1 MPRSNRKQKRALTV
15 VETKSPT
22 TKKPGQPPGRT
33 VESVENQLIALAT
46 DLAMTQIKE
55 GTASSQVLT
64 HFLKLGSTLNK
75 LEAEK
80 LRQENELL
88 AAKTEALKG
97 QKKIEDLYLNALDAM
112 RTYTGSTKVIE
123 AGTTIED
130 DSDD

>member
-1 MPRSNRKQKRALTV
+1 MPRSKRKPVRALV
-15 VETKSPT
+15 AVETKSPT
-22 TKKPGQPPGRT
+22 AKKPGQPPGRT
-33 VESVENQLIALAT
+33 VESVENQLIGLAT
-46 DLAMTQIKE
+46 DLAMKQIKE

-112 RTYTGSTKVIE
+112 RTYTGNTKAIE
-123 AGTTIED
+123 AGQIVDE